1 MLHKKLTRLVLDAA
15 KVPLSTQ
22 IKALTDAQ
30 LLAIVNAIKRNTV
43 EIIGTKGWENAQA
56 TKGGVALDGV
66 DPKTLASKADKRV
79 AFCGEILD
87 VVGDCGGYNLTWAWS
102 SGFVAGKEMAKNL

>member
-1 MLHKKLTRLVLDAA
+1 MTE
-15 KVPLSTQ
+15 SQ
-22 IKALTDAQ
+22 IT
-30 LLAIVNAIKRNTV
+30 AIASSIKRNKV

-56 TKGGVALDGV
+56 TKGGIALDGI
-66 DPKTLASKADKRV
+66 DAKTLASKKDKRV

-102 SGFVAGKEMAKNL
+102 SGFVAGKEMAKGL

>member
-1 MLHKKLTRLVLDAA
+1 M
-15 KVPLSTQ
+15 
-22 IKALTDAQ
+22 
-30 LLAIVNAIKRNTV
+30 
-43 EIIGTKGWENAQA
+43 
-56 TKGGVALDGV
+56 ALDGV

-102 SGFVAGKEMAKNL
+102 SRFVAGKEMAKSL